1 MRLVPPAVVISTL
14 SLICAYIPASGLED
28 SPTAHAAPEA
38 REDRA
43 QPKADVFSMPNSSAG

>member
-43 QPKADVFSMPNSSAG
+43 QPKAAG